1 MELNRRDMMKL
12 GGLGVAGAAAGTMLP
27 VGDLIRA
34 SDPSTI
40 NPALLPDPFTT
51 RFRRPPVL
59 RPVDRRRDADGVW
72 TDFYELS
79 QRMTNA
85 KLLKG
90 GRTTKMFG
98 YNGHVPGP
106 TIKATQGRRIRLRV
120 RNQLPPRHPS
130 IGQETTTSVHLHGS
144 ASKPQFDGY
153 ASDITPSGFYKD
165 YHYPNF
171 QAARTLWYHDHGVHH
186 TAQNVFSGLVAQYHL
201 SDKVERALLPQ
212 GEFDVPLIV
221 SDVAFGEDG
230 QLRFDDGGHSGTY
243 GDVVLVNGRPWP
255 VMKVKRRVYRFRMLA
270 ASVSR
275 SWRWRLGP
283 GYPMHIVA
291 TDGGLMPKSQTVS
304 EFRHGGAERYEVLV
318 DFSKFRPGTRIV
330 LNNLSND
337 NNRDFLNTD
346 KVMAFDVVDD
356 PFDKSDPTWN
366 RIPERL

>member
-12 GGLGVAGAAAGTMLP
+12 GGLGVAGAAAGSLLP

-34 SDPSTI
+34 QTRARSTLPSCR
-40 NPALLPDPFTT
+40 T
-51 RFRRPPVL
+51 RSRTAFRRPPVL
-59 RPVDRRRDADGVW
+59 RPFDRRRGADGVW

-79 QRMTNA
+79 ERMTNA

-106 TIKATQGRRIRLRV
+106 TIKATRGRRIRLRV

-171 QAARTLWYHDHGVHH
+171 QPARTLWYHDHGVHH

-201 SDKVERALLPQ
+201 QRQGRAGSASP
-212 GEFDVPLIV
+212 GRVRRPADR
-221 SDVAFGEDG
+221 
-230 QLRFDDGGHSGTY
+230 LRRG
-243 GDVVLVNGRPWP
+243 VRRGRPAALRRRRAQRHLRRRRPRQRPAVAGHEGEAARLP
-255 VMKVKRRVYRFRMLA
+255 VPDARGLGLA
-270 ASVSR
+270 FLALAPGSGLPDAPSSR
-275 SWRWRLGP
+275 
-283 GYPMHIVA
+283 
-291 TDGGLMPKSQTVS
+291 QTA
-304 EFRHGGAERYEVLV
+304 G
-318 DFSKFRPGTRIV
+318 
-330 LNNLSND
+330 
-337 NNRDFLNTD
+337 
-346 KVMAFDVVDD
+346 
-356 PFDKSDPTWN
+356 
-366 RIPERL
+366 